1 MWKWSLFLPWFSYHQ
16 LSWYCGLAF
25 ALHQAFSLQKKSS
38 NPNQPT
44 NQDNTECSL
53 PCTECSLPCA
63 VPYKIVDFRLLLAQ
77 AADDKIKKLEEEE
90 ERQNNMLQEK
100 EDIVAAEDPSPEQ
113 KSSEEFQ
120 ALIDRYEV
128 CASQ

>member
-1 MWKWSLFLPWFSYHQ
+1 MVSFFTLVLLSPAQ
-16 LSWYCGLAF
+16 LVFCGLAF

-53 PCTECSLPCA
+53 PCT

-77 AADDKIKKLEEEE
+77 AADDKIKELEEEE

-113 KSSEEFQ
+113 KSSEELQ

-128 CASQ
+128 CANQ